1 MDVSSTMAM
10 IQAAAGYSILKSAN
24 KQPELALQLL
34 LQSLPLQTAQ
44 APSANPETP
53 AVTVQAP
60 PSPTGPGQLI
70 DIIA

>member
-1 MDVSSTMAM
+1 MAM
-10 IQAAAGYSILKSAN
+10 VQATAGYSILKFAN

-44 APSANPETP
+44 APPANAETP
-53 AVTVQAP
+53 AVTVEA
-60 PSPTGPGQLI
+60 PSPTGPGQII

>member
-10 IQAAAGYSILKSAN
+10 VQAAASYSILKSAN

-44 APSANPETP
+44 APPANAETS

-60 PSPTGPGQLI
+60 LPTAGPGQII